1 MAWQVLSKRPD
12 VLLGN
17 KSHTFAFLVSCAS
30 WSSGQQQEQ
39 QLQPPPSDIR
49 SALQQVLRSVRSD
62 EPTWSRVVPRF
73 AAEFSLQKLGEMFDL
88 QL

>member
-1 MAWQVLSKRPD
+1 VAWQVLSKRPD

-17 KSHTFAFLVSCAS
+17 KSHAFAFLVSCAS
-30 WSSGQQQEQ
+30 WSSGQQQQE
-39 QLQPPPSDIR
+39 QPPPSDIR

-62 EPTWSRVVPRF
+62 EPTWSRVAPRF

-88 QL
+88 QW